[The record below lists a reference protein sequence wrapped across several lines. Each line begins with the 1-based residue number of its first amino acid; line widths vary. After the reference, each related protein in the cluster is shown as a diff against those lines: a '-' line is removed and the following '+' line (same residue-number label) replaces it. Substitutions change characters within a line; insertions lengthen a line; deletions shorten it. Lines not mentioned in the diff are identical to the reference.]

1 MSIGIIIYRV
11 IDNIERVICSTLL
24 ATFVVILFIQ
34 IISRQLFNHSISW
47 SEELST
53 YMFVWFVYFGASYA
67 TKLAAHNRVTFQFKL
82 FPPRVA
88 VYSEALADLI
98 WVGFNSYFVWLSYD
112 FVFNKMNLFWKSQT
126 LGFPMKYV
134 YVILPIAFALMTF
147 RILQVN
153 YYKLVKGIDIRDPES
168 LEVEKL
174 MDSAEQQA
182 SSKPVADEESRS
194 PTQGRVKAGA
204 HHG

>member
-1 MSIGIIIYRV
+1 MTIGKLIFKIL
-11 IDNIERVICSTLL
+11 DNIERVICSTLL

-34 IISRQLFNHSISW
+34 IISRQLFNHSLSW

-82 FPPRVA
+82 FPPKVA
-88 VYSEALADLI
+88 VISEALADLI
-98 WVGFNSYFVWLSYD
+98 WVCFNGYFVWLSYD

-134 YVILPIAFALMTF
+134 YMILPIAFALMTL

-153 YYKLVKGIDIRDPES
+153 YYKLVRGIDIRDPES

-174 MDSAEQQA
+174 IE
-182 SSKPVADEESRS
+182 SSGQPKSS
-194 PTQGRVKAGA
+194 
-204 HHG
+204 

>member
-1 MSIGIIIYRV
+1 MHSGRARVHFSQGGNAMTIGKLIFKIL
-11 IDNIERVICSTLL
+11 DNIERVICSTLL

-34 IISRQLFNHSISW
+34 IISRQLFNHSLSW

-82 FPPRVA
+82 FPPKVA
-88 VYSEALADLI
+88 VISEALADLI
-98 WVGFNSYFVWLSYD
+98 WVCFNGYFVWLSYD

-134 YVILPIAFALMTF
+134 YMILPIAFALMTL

-153 YYKLVKGIDIRDPES
+153 YYKLVRGIDIRDPES

-174 MDSAEQQA
+174 IE
-182 SSKPVADEESRS
+182 SSGQPKSS
-194 PTQGRVKAGA
+194 
-204 HHG
+204 

>member
-1 MSIGIIIYRV
+1 MSIGTTIYRV
-11 IDNIERVICSTLL
+11 IDNIERVICSSLL

-34 IISRQLFNHSISW
+34 IISRQLFNHSIAW

-88 VYSEALADLI
+88 VWSEALADLI

-134 YVILPIAFALMTF
+134 YMILPIAFALMTF

-174 MDSAEQQA
+174 MDSAQQLQA
-182 SSKPVADEESRS
+182 NDPAQKDEPQS

>member
-1 MSIGIIIYRV
+1 MTA
-11 IDNIERVICSTLL
+11 ST
-24 ATFVVILFIQ
+24 
-34 IISRQLFNHSISW
+34 
-47 SEELST
+47 
-53 YMFVWFVYFGASYA
+53 
-67 TKLAAHNRVTFQFKL
+67 
-82 FPPRVA
+82 PPRRFDVVLVANRGEIARRVLRTLKALGIRSVA

-174 MDSAEQQA
+174 MDSAQQSQANGPA
-182 SSKPVADEESRS
+182 SQNDPKS
-194 PTQGRVKAGA
+194 PSQNRVKAGV